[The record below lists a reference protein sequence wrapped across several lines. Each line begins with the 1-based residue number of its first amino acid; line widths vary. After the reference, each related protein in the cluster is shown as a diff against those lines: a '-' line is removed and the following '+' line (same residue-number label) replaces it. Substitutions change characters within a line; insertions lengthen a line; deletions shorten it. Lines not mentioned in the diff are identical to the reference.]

1 MTTERLLHEEISV
14 PEAIVRVLEEAGID
28 MVFGMPGGNA
38 MKIFDALYDH
48 RSTIRTVLVRHE
60 SLAGVMAETYGRLT
74 GKPGVALGQ
83 GAFML
88 SNALLGTLEAHLGCS
103 PMLLMADLS
112 DNSPFSHHAPYQS
125 GTGEYGTWDAK
136 RSFEGVTKET
146 MVLHEPVQAV
156 QGTQLAI
163 KHATTGECGPVA
175 LLYHS
180 AALKGRVGP
189 QSVPRLYPTRYYL
202 PVARPAAPVEDVE
215 TVARAL
221 MEAERPVILAGNGIR
236 IGKAFTGLQKLAALT
251 GAPVATTA
259 SGKGVFPETH
269 GLALG
274 VFGTFGLPAANA
286 ILAESDVILA
296 VGTKLAPTDTAL
308 ENPKLIDPLRQVLIQ
323 VDIEPNNAGRTF
335 PCEHVLVGDADV
347 VLEQLMEAI
356 QVDGNPSKE
365 ALNAGKKRVAE
376 ARAEYGFF
384 NAAEFASDESP
395 ILPQRIVAE
404 IHNALP
410 DDALVTC
417 DAGENRLFMTHF
429 FQTKQ
434 PDSLI
439 SPAAIGGMGYA
450 IPAALAA
457 KLVYPERKILAVCG
471 DGGFSIAMNGL
482 MTACDEGLPIVTV
495 VFNNRA
501 LGWVMHGQRKRVI
514 ASELGDKNYAGI
526 ARAMGCRGITVES
539 PEHLHKELTEAFAA
553 DEPTV
558 LDVATSDK
566 ITFEH
571 VKSPLAASPY
581 INNEVMQKA

>member
-1 MTTERLLHEEISV
+1 MNQKKIGGEMTTESVFQEDISV
-14 PEAIVRVLEEAGID
+14 PEAIARVLEEAGID

-38 MKIFDALYDH
+38 MRIFDALYDH
-48 RSTIRTVLVRHE
+48 RATIRTVLVRQE

-83 GAFML
+83 GAFIL

-112 DNSPFSHHAPYQS
+112 DHSPFSHHAPYQS

-180 AALKGRVGP
+180 EALKGRVGP
-189 QSVPRLYPTRYYL
+189 QSVPRLYPTPYYL
-202 PVARPAAPVEDVE
+202 TAQRPAAPVGDVE
-215 TVARAL
+215 SAARTL
-221 MEAERPVILAGNGIR
+221 IEAKRPVIIAGNGVR
-236 IGKAFTGLQKLAALT
+236 LSKAFTGLKKFAALI

-259 SGKGVFPETH
+259 AGKGVFPETQE
-269 GLALG
+269 LALG

-286 ILAESDVILA
+286 VVAESDVILA
-296 VGTKLAPTDTAL
+296 VGTKLSPTDTAM
-308 ENPKLIDPLRQVLIQ
+308 ENPKLLDPQRQILIQ

-335 PCEHVLVGDADV
+335 PCEHVLIGDADV

-356 QVDGNPSKE
+356 REEGNVSQE
-365 ALNAGKKRVAE
+365 ALNCGKKRVSE
-376 ARAEYGFF
+376 ARAEFGFF
-384 NAAEFASDESP
+384 NAPEFASDESP
-395 ILPQRIVAE
+395 ILPQRITAE
-404 IHNALP
+404 IHKALP
-410 DDALVTC
+410 DDAIVAC
-417 DAGENRLFMTHF
+417 DAGENRLFMTHY

-434 PDSLI
+434 SDSLI

-514 ASELGDKNYAGI
+514 ASELADKNYADI
-526 ARAMGCRGITVES
+526 ARAMGCRGENIEK
-539 PEHLHKELTEAFAA
+539 PEHLQRALTEAFAA
-553 DEPTV
+553 DVPTV

-571 VKSPLAASPY
+571 VKSPLAAYP
-581 INNEVMQKA
+581 